1 MIQSSKRTIAK
12 TNDCSS
18 LSKQS
23 LINKGYYQD
32 EYLQYFVASSKNVK
46 RSPIIN
52 RGYYIRSKAIDF
64 GWCKTIQ
71 SDHHNVV
78 LSLGSG
84 YDTSSFHHLDC
95 FFIEF
100 DYADVCR
107 RKSEIIRQQN
117 LYEEIDSK
125 QQAQIEEIYFKS
137 SRYLLIG
144 IDLRETQ
151 RIEEI
156 LQSSSIKEL
165 LEAFLVRASTKTSIN
180 FILFNECSLCYLKQI
195 DSDRLLS
202 KLIEILP
209 RLFEDRY
216 LISIHYL
223 GYEMYRSLRCR
234 NDFDRFMLKHFSSIG
249 APIETF
255 LDDKQIYDR
264 FKSLGFNQIELINM
278 KRFWRD
284 SIQNDVLERKRIE
297 SIEPFDEWEELDC
310 VCSVYNLTVCAKF
323 KPSSLQVLKD
333 SENTEALS
341 NDLKMTKL
349 QKLLTS
355 ISAIEMPIFGHSSHF
370 VSEKNS
376 IRIFGGF
383 GSQPKEDGD
392 EDRRHRNHHRIENI
406 IELRLNDS
414 FDEII
419 TVNVWQPK
427 DQHHRISRLH
437 CQTIPIDECHY
448 FLSGGRTSPR
458 SSSSNVIIKI
468 DPNSQSFQLQNHSF
482 SSIELSNYRHICS
495 LINDRKI
502 IQFGG
507 AIPSQ
512 QSIRLYDIE
521 SDRMVRIESP
531 PHLNLDRHSSA
542 FTTHSSHS
550 LLLNGGLDSSG
561 HFLESSSLE
570 LLDFRDSMTLKCF
583 RIENFDHRL
592 YSHRMRMINENEVL
606 IVGGINSRITSNTI
620 YRIDLRQMKLLDQF
634 QLALSGLNC
643 RDKLLMFH
651 NFALETNGASKFC
664 TIGGGGNCFSFGTH
678 FNPIVFFQI

>member
-255 LDDKQIYDR
+255 
-264 FKSLGFNQIELINM
+264 
-278 KRFWRD
+278 
-284 SIQNDVLERKRIE
+284 
-297 SIEPFDEWEELDC
+297 
-310 VCSVYNLTVCAKF
+310 
-323 KPSSLQVLKD
+323 
-333 SENTEALS
+333 
-341 NDLKMTKL
+341 
-349 QKLLTS
+349 
-355 ISAIEMPIFGHSSHF
+355 
-370 VSEKNS
+370 
-376 IRIFGGF
+376 
-383 GSQPKEDGD
+383 
-392 EDRRHRNHHRIENI
+392 
-406 IELRLNDS
+406 
-414 FDEII
+414 
-419 TVNVWQPK
+419 
-427 DQHHRISRLH
+427 
-437 CQTIPIDECHY
+437 
-448 FLSGGRTSPR
+448 
-458 SSSSNVIIKI
+458 
-468 DPNSQSFQLQNHSF
+468 QLQNHSF